1 MTVYERVAA
10 ARQRLRDAGL
20 STLESDLSARLL
32 AEHVL
37 DWSPERYFTSGHD
50 PEPSEFNAAYDT
62 LVARRASREP
72 LPYIVGEQEFWALP
86 FAVSPDVL
94 IPRPE
99 TELIVEGVLELFPDA
114 GQALSIADACTG
126 CGCVAVALARERP
139 AADVVAT
146 DISEA
151 ALAVARR
158 NALTHGVAGRV
169 RFVRTDLLDGVDGPF
184 DIITAN
190 PPYVAERDRAGL
202 QPEVGDHEPA
212 VALFGGNDG
221 LRLIERIT
229 AQAAVRLRP
238 GGHFVFEF
246 GFGQDVEVEAMVEAC
261 PELALVELKRDLQGI
276 ARTVVAKRV

>member
-1 MTVYERVAA
+1 MTVFERVAA
-10 ARQRLRDAGL
+10 ARRQLHEAGL
-20 STLESDLSARLL
+20 SSMESDLSARLL

-37 DWSPERYFTSGHD
+37 DWSPERYFTSGHQ
-50 PEPSEFNAAYDT
+50 PEPSEFTAAYHT

-86 FAVSPDVL
+86 FEVSPDVL

-99 TELIVEGVLELFPDA
+99 TELIVEAVLDLFPDA
-114 GQALSIADACTG
+114 GEPLTIADACTG

-139 AADVVAT
+139 AAQIIAT
-146 DISEA
+146 DISEL

-158 NALTHGVAGRV
+158 NAAVHGVSDRV
-169 RFVRTDLLDGVDGPF
+169 RFIHTDLLEGVNGPF
-184 DIITAN
+184 DVVTAN

-221 LRLIERIT
+221 LYLIQRIT
-229 AQAAVRLRP
+229 VQAAGRLRP
-238 GGHFVFEF
+238 GGYFIFEF
-246 GFGQDVEVEAMVEAC
+246 GFGQDVEVEHMVAAR

>member
-10 ARQRLRDAGL
+10 ARTRLRDAGL
-20 STLESDLSARLL
+20 SLVESDLSARLL

-37 DWSPERYFTSGHD
+37 NWSPERYFTSGHD
-50 PEPSEFNAAYDT
+50 PEPTTFNAAYDT

-72 LPYIVGEQEFWALP
+72 LPYIVGQQEFWGLA
-86 FAVSPDVL
+86 FEVSPEVL

-99 TELIVEGVLELFPDA
+99 TEIIVEAVLELFPDA
-114 GQALSIADACTG
+114 GQRLAIADACTG
-126 CGCVAVALARERP
+126 CGVVAVALARERP
-139 AADVVAT
+139 AAHVIAT
-146 DISEA
+146 DISET

-158 NALTHGVAGRV
+158 NATTHGVADRV
-169 RFVRTDLLDGVDGPF
+169 HFLCTDLLEGADGPF
-184 DIITAN
+184 DAITAN

-212 VALFGGNDG
+212 VALFGGSDG

-229 AQAAVRLRP
+229 AQAAVRLKP
-238 GGHFVFEF
+238 GGYFVFEF
-246 GFGQDVEVEAMVEAC
+246 GFGQDVEVEDMVAAR
-261 PELALVELKRDLQGI
+261 PELQLIELKRDLQGI